1 MCGKADHQN
10 EIAVESTGCRVECNP
25 ERLDL
30 FDSESLSPT
39 HERLGSLL
47 ITAPLSNRASR
58 MCWIEKPGGAVAKR
72 S

>member
-10 EIAVESTGCRVECNP
+10 EIAVQSTGCQVECHP

-39 HERLGSLL
+39 HERLEEGEHS
-47 ITAPLSNRASR
+47 IPGIRRLS
-58 MCWIEKPGGAVAKR
+58 
-72 S
+72 